1 MNRTLNHMETT
12 IARNENPFTSFCL
25 DYCKKLLAQIG
36 QARHS
41 LMAQFRKAFAGQE
54 QLLRLALNEAEAL
67 AFLTDYPH
75 LVFPTLA
82 MEKVQGVAN
91 WSRHQKEIGR
101 DPAGLA
107 QF

>member
-1 MNRTLNHMETT
+1 MKTNRIENNQT
-12 IARNENPFTSFCL
+12 NENPFTAFCAN
-25 DYCKKLLAQIG
+25 YCRKLLSEIQ
-36 QARHS
+36 QAKQD
-41 LMAQFRKAFAGQE
+41 LVAQFRKAFAGQE
-54 QLLRLALNEAEAL
+54 QLLRLTLNEAEAL
-67 AFLTDYPH
+67 AFLTEYPH

-107 QF
+107 RF